1 MGIDLGVVKGT
12 GKHGRI
18 HKEDLINFKENPS
31 KATAPVA
38 SSAEKP
44 K

>member
-1 MGIDLGVVKGT
+1 MGIDLSQVKGT

-18 HKEDLINFKENPS
+18 HKEDLINFNPS
-31 KATAPVA
+31 KAAAA
-38 SSAEKP
+38 SSAPAEKP